1 MLHKPLIFSEIE
13 KPLKMAE
20 HFYSSTM
27 FCFQA
32 QDDINKKNTQN
43 LHAGGDNNLHSSL
56 FAPVGDA
63 VSFRQVKDM
72 ITEKMKVEALRP
84 LAH

>member
-1 MLHKPLIFSEIE
+1 MLRKPLIFSEIE

-32 QDDINKKNTQN
+32 QDDINKKTHKICMPVETTTFIPLC
-43 LHAGGDNNLHSSL
+43 LHLSGMPFLS
-56 FAPVGDA
+56 V
-63 VSFRQVKDM
+63 R
-72 ITEKMKVEALRP
+72 
-84 LAH
+84 